1 MVTLGCRLNI
11 NESEMMRQQAAAAGL
26 SDTIIVNTCAV
37 TAEAERQARQT
48 IRRLHREQPSSKI
61 VVTGCAAQIHPE
73 SFADMPE
80 VAQVIGNDRKLDPTL
95 WQSLAPNAAPLA
107 EPLERVL
114 VNDIMSV
121 QETAGHLVAGFAGH
135 TRAFVQIQNGCDHRC
150 TFCVIPFGRGNSRS
164 VGVGEVVRQCQ
175 SLVND
180 MGYQEIVLTGVDL
193 TAYGKDLPNSP
204 NLGYL
209 VERILTLV
217 PGLPRLRISSIDSV
231 EVDPLLFELL
241 CDEPRLM
248 PHLHLSLQAGDNM
261 ILKRMKRRHNRE
273 QSIAFC
279 QALRAR
285 RPDMTFGAD
294 LIAGFPTETDEMF
307 ANSLQLID
315 DCGLTFLHIFPYS
328 PRPNT
333 PAAKMPQVPPSI
345 RKDRARQLRSAGQAA
360 LAKHLASRVG
370 QTTMVLWESNEHGH
384 DPSFAPVRWQP
395 QAGEAPPTAGQ
406 LSLVHLYAVENDKHL
421 LATP

>member
-48 IRRLHREQPSSKI
+48 IRRLHREQPSHKI

-95 WQSLAPNAAPLA
+95 WQSLAPNASPLA

-307 ANSLQLID
+307 ANSLQLIE